1 MRASQVSASWGVKT
15 AAPAG
20 EPSPAPAATFCLVC
34 GGDSQRALE
43 VSDTR
48 FGIEGTYAIRRCAT
62 CGLEQTF
69 PPTEEAELNRLY
81 EKHYNFQTIK
91 RKRYDDLRNR
101 FFSSNLYR
109 LWLWIDGDVSFH
121 RRKGAGRLLDIG
133 CNDGRSLKRYADNG
147 LQPEGL
153 EINPLAA
160 GTARKTGF
168 TVHNVRIEDF
178 APAYLYDVAV
188 LSNVLEHSLDP
199 TRLLLHVR
207 RILKPGGE
215 VWLSCPN
222 SRSWLRRVF
231 GAKWINWHVPFHIV
245 HFSPKSL
252 ARLLSDTSFFILENK
267 QATPALWAASSVIS
281 ALFSRA
287 AQPTVQL
294 RSRLLVA
301 GLTLAM
307 RFVLFPF
314 LFLANHFGHG
324 DCLVVV
330 VKKT

>member
-1 MRASQVSASWGVKT
+1 LRASQVSASWGVIT
-15 AAPAG
+15 AATAG
-20 EPSPAPAATFCLVC
+20 ELSPAPAATFCLVC
-34 GGDSQRALE
+34 GGDSQRVLE
-43 VSDTR
+43 VFDTR
-48 FGIEGTYAIRRCAT
+48 FGIEGTYAIHRCGT

-69 PPTEEAELNRLY
+69 PPPEEAELNRLY
-81 EKHYNFQTIK
+81 EKHYNFRTIK
-91 RKRYDDLRNR
+91 RKHYDDLRNR

-133 CNDGRSLKRYADNG
+133 CNEARSLKRYAENG
-147 LQPEGL
+147 FQPEGL

-168 TVHNVRIEDF
+168 TVHNVRVEDF

-215 VWLSCPN
+215 VWISCPN
-222 SRSWLRRVF
+222 SRSWLRRIF
-231 GAKWINWHVPFHIV
+231 RARWINWHVPFHIV

-252 ARLLSDTSFFILENK
+252 TRLLSDTSFLVLENK
-267 QATPALWAASSVIS
+267 QATPAVWAAGSVIS

-287 AQPTVQL
+287 AQPTTQL
-294 RSRLLVA
+294 RSALLVA
-301 GLTLAM
+301 GLTLAT
-307 RFVLFPF
+307 RLVLFPF

-324 DCLVVV
+324 DCLGVVV
-330 VKKT
+330 RKT